1 MGGIPVNR
9 ANPEAL
15 KKEIQNVTDKYKGFI
30 IAIAPEGTRQKV
42 ERLKTGFLRIANETN
57 SKIMMAGIDFSNK
70 TVELGDFFSPSGDV
84 EKDLKIIKDYF
95 SNFAAKRPELS

>member
-15 KKEIQNVTDKYKGFI
+15 KNEIYNVTKKYKGFV
-30 IAIAPEGTRQKV
+30 IAISPEGTRKKV
-42 ERLKTGFLRIANETN
+42 ERLKSGFLRIANETN
-57 SKIMMAGIDFSNK
+57 SRIMMAGIDFSNK

-84 EKDLKIIKDYF
+84 EKDLKFIQEYF
-95 SNFAAKRPELS
+95 SNFSGKRPEMS